1 MDLNDVDHIHFNA
14 LGGADN
20 IVVNDLSGTDVTQV
34 DIDLAAT
41 LGGGMGDGAQDR
53 ITVMGTAANDTIAV
67 TDSYSSIIVSGL
79 HAQISIEHAEAASDV
94 LVVSAGAGDDTI
106 DASGLGASIGLQLFG
121 GDGADTLLS
130 GAGDDLVTGGR
141 GDDSAKMGAGDDTFV
156 WNPGDGNDTVEGQ
169 AGTDT
174 MQFNGANISEN
185 IDISANG
192 DHVRFTRD
200 VANITMD
207 LKGVERVDFTAL
219 GGADNVHVHDLYG
232 TDAQQVNVDL
242 GVAGGGSDGQPD
254 RVTLDGTAGNDS
266 LAVTQSGSAVIVSG
280 LTAQLSVDHGD
291 ATQDSLA
298 IAAGAGNDLIDA
310 SAMPAAAS
318 LALDL
323 DGGDGN
329 DDVRGG
335 GGQDTFIGGA
345 GNDVF
350 VHGNF
355 TILDFQSGADKVDL
369 KGVAGATDFAAVMA
383 HAQDAGGNVT
393 LDFGAGEHM
402 TIAGVSSADLHANDF
417 LLS

>member
-1 MDLNDVDHIHFNA
+1 
-14 LGGADN
+14 
-20 IVVNDLSGTDVTQV
+20 
-34 DIDLAAT
+34 
-41 LGGGMGDGAQDR
+41 MGDGAQDR

-335 GGQDTFIGGA
+335 AGNDILRGGNGDDVLRSGGGQDTFIGGA